1 MKYQVLPE
9 LTPIEYEALK
19 ADIAQRGVLVPI
31 DVDEKGEILDGHHRV
46 RAWNELQEGGIE
58 VPSYPKIIRPGLT
71 EEQKRNHAR
80 SLNVLR
86 RQLSKDQRDQVMV
99 DMRKD
104 GMSYRQI
111 AEATGASVGKVHD
124 TVVQVFKNEHLESP
138 VAIKGADGKQ
148 YPAQQEPKTQAPQ
161 ISMFVPG
168 SEVIIEPKA
177 AEEAARQNKSEKSE
191 VIRQSRVDKILEV
204 SANNQPLEDSLGTFN
219 ILYADPPW
227 RYEHSATDS
236 RQIENQYPT
245 MTLEDICALPVGEIT
260 ESDAILFLWATSP
273 KLAEAMHVIDA
284 WGFTYR
290 SCMVWDKER
299 MGMGYY
305 ARQQHELL
313 LIAARGNLPVP
324 EAANRPRSVIR
335 IERDEKHSA
344 KPHEF
349 YTLIEKMYPEYR
361 RVELFA
367 RNERV
372 GWAAWGNQS
381 CITLENV

>member
-1 MKYQVLPE
+1 
-9 LTPIEYEALK
+9 
-19 ADIAQRGVLVPI
+19 
-31 DVDEKGEILDGHHRV
+31 
-46 RAWNELQEGGIE
+46 
-58 VPSYPKIIRPGLT
+58 
-71 EEQKRNHAR
+71 
-80 SLNVLR
+80 
-86 RQLSKDQRDQVMV
+86 MV